1 MHGIGLSIRIESKLK
16 KSDKMQFEELFKM
29 NRKDRVVLKKE

>member
-16 KSDKMQFEELFKM
+16 KSDKMQSEELFKM